1 MKEQA
6 DIPFNVWERAEALA
20 MAVRL
25 HVNRKAPE
33 QIENLLGTSVMKI
46 VYMAT
51 CMMVN
56 RDKGFAPMA
65 KMLFSHDVQSDLC
78 MLVFRSISAGNVE
91 TSNPKAMLNMFIK
104 TAQNRIRNIK
114 RNMDRRLRITQI
126 IPESRMCIKDVDS
139 VAGMVSDLEGKKI
152 NTEPGAV
159 NGYKSR

>member
-25 HVNRKAPE
+25 HVKRKAPE

-65 KMLFSHDVQSDLC
+65 KMFS
-78 MLVFRSISAGNVE
+78 
-91 TSNPKAMLNMFIK
+91 
-104 TAQNRIRNIK
+104 RIRP
-114 RNMDRRLRITQI
+114 RRSAT
-126 IPESRMCIKDVDS
+126 SRPS
-139 VAGMVSDLEGKKI
+139 
-152 NTEPGAV
+152 P
-159 NGYKSR
+159 SRRPK